1 MSFLPYIIV
10 IVFGLLL
17 LKNRVW
23 AFSFYL
29 SCRLL
34 LPPIVRMGTIS
45 MNSVMSFMM
54 VAYLL
59 LNIKSLI
66 NKEYKLLFPITS
78 FLLPLAILSIG
89 GIMPMEAVL
98 KNVLQTFWTE
108 ISPAI
113 FMALIV
119 KTSRDI
125 KLILKTILIAYCIVG
140 VWGVITYIMKMNIL
154 YTFFIAQYAGNYDVH
169 DETGDGTEVIRGA
182 LDSVTTGNLAGP
194 LPWGQESLLLMLFFL
209 FIKHKEQLSKKLI
222 FFVIILAGINIFL
235 SGKRSCLL
243 PMLLASSYY
252 LWYKGIVSVKN
263 ILLSLV
269 VCVSTYMV
277 VSSIPQLDSFK
288 QNIETTLFFWDD
300 ALAEKN
306 NVSGS
311 NMDMRKRQFEYA
323 NMMISNHMFTGLGYD
338 YPGYYTS
345 LHGNHPV
352 MLGFES
358 ICFVIIVSSGIIGLY
373 SWFFFFRRLCL
384 LSYKSKDDLKFIVV
398 YHGAFLLS
406 CILTAIQ
413 SSLWIYLILSYLYIK
428 ENILYNSEFKANM
441 PNNFK

>member
-235 SGKRSCLL
+235 
-243 PMLLASSYY
+243 
-252 LWYKGIVSVKN
+252 
-263 ILLSLV
+263 LSL
-269 VCVSTYMV
+269 
-277 VSSIPQLDSFK
+277 IH
-288 QNIETTLFFWDD
+288 I
-300 ALAEKN
+300 
-306 NVSGS
+306 
-311 NMDMRKRQFEYA
+311 
-323 NMMISNHMFTGLGYD
+323 
-338 YPGYYTS
+338 
-345 LHGNHPV
+345 
-352 MLGFES
+352 
-358 ICFVIIVSSGIIGLY
+358 
-373 SWFFFFRRLCL
+373 
-384 LSYKSKDDLKFIVV
+384 
-398 YHGAFLLS
+398 
-406 CILTAIQ
+406 
-413 SSLWIYLILSYLYIK
+413 
-428 ENILYNSEFKANM
+428 
-441 PNNFK
+441 